1 MLLTIG
7 RRCDQSGLVGCDDC
21 CLDDHGLCR
30 RLVTNKFR
38 RHCPTV
44 LFVRYT
50 DNILHSFK
58 QSVSRK
64 FLNKSV
70 TFYKK
75 THFDMMQDFYI
86 KMGWK
91 HTNFG
96 TLLKANAT

>member
-30 RLVTNKFR
+30 RLVTNKLR

-58 QSVSRK
+58 QSVSRT

-70 TFYKK
+70 TFYK
-75 THFDMMQDFYI
+75 THFI
-86 KMGWK
+86 KCDARFLHKNGLETHKPW
-91 HTNFG
+91 
-96 TLLKANAT
+96 NAFKG